1 MDILLLFIILYGIL
15 YILTQPKKNKRKVK
29 KNKIQQSFLRAMNN
43 SKNKDF
49 SYSKFRKKEILTKA
63 EKQFYFILQK
73 EIKSEYKIIP
83 QAVLSAFIDCNEF
96 LYRNKINRKTI
107 DFLIVDNQLNI
118 VCGIELDDKSHNKYK
133 RIKRDEFVNSVF
145 NHIDIKL
152 LRIKMSKNY
161 KEQLKELL
169 PEEIIYS

>member
-63 EKQFYFILQK
+63 EKQFYFILQNDGN
-73 EIKSEYKIIP
+73 IIP
-83 QAVLSAFIDCNEF
+83 CSNNFNAR
-96 LYRNKINRKTI
+96 YNK
-107 DFLIVDNQLNI
+107 
-118 VCGIELDDKSHNKYK
+118 S
-133 RIKRDEFVNSVF
+133 
-145 NHIDIKL
+145 
-152 LRIKMSKNY
+152 
-161 KEQLKELL
+161 
-169 PEEIIYS
+169 